1 MIVIVV
7 MMDRR
12 DQRGDLHMGMG
23 MGMVMAMDIAMAR
36 GRGKGA
42 RLARMHM
49 RRCLEIRREE

>member
-23 MGMVMAMDIAMAR
+23 MVMVMDIAMAR